1 VDLLRPVKRFDAYQ
15 QRHRALAIPM
25 AVVKKFGN
33 DQAGNQ
39 AALVAYYAFFS
50 LFPLLLVFVTVLG
63 YALQGNASA
72 MRSVETSVSKNF
84 PGLGKVVD
92 FTALHGH
99 VLALVIGL
107 ATALWSGLSVTNA
120 AQNAFDTV
128 WAVPYKARPNYLKS
142 RLRGLM
148 LLCSLGALF
157 ILATGASGLVSGGFG
172 GPLTKVL
179 GIVVSLAVNV
189 VLYFAAFRLMTA
201 QTIETRRL
209 WPGVFVAAVLWT
221 VLQVVGGL
229 YIGHVTRHLSPA
241 YATVGTVIAL
251 LIWLHLGAQ
260 MTLYAAEINVVLD
273 RELYP
278 RSLMGPPVV
287 PADQDTLTALAKV
300 EERSEAQ
307 TVEVSF
313 DVDGHDAGEAA
324 AADAGDAGGTPAST
338 PASAPASAPAPDTS
352 A

>member
-1 VDLLRPVKRFDAYQ
+1 VDFLQPVKRFDAYQ

-33 DQAGNQ
+33 DQAGNL

-63 YALQGNASA
+63 YVLQGNPTALT
-72 MRSVETSVSKNF
+72 SVEHSVSKNF
-84 PGLGKVVD
+84 PGLSSVIHV
-92 FTALHGH
+92 TALHGH
-99 VLALVIGL
+99 VIALVIGL

-120 AQNAFDTV
+120 AQNAMDTV
-128 WAVPYKARPNYLKS
+128 WAVPYKVRPNYLKS

-148 LLCSLGALF
+148 LLFSLGTLF
-157 ILATGASGLVSGGFG
+157 LAATGASGLVSGGFG

-179 GIVVSLAVNV
+179 GILISLLANV

-201 QTIETRRL
+201 PTIETHRL
-209 WPGVFVAAVLWT
+209 WPGVIVAAILWT
-221 VLQVVGGL
+221 ILQVVGGL

-251 LIWLHLGAQ
+251 LVWLHLGAQ

-273 RELYP
+273 RGLYP

-307 TVEVSF
+307 TVDVRF
-313 DVDGHDAGEAA
+313 DVDGHDADEAA
-324 AADAGDAGGTPAST
+324 AADAGDAGETPAPEPSGT
-338 PASAPASAPAPDTS
+338 SPD
-352 A
+352 AVA